1 MQSLGHDLRRGLNN
15 INPLGSNY
23 KNINRW
29 LGELKNIDATL
40 ATYDKELANSAKC
53 TIAWG
58 QNEGDDLSDV
68 CQRMS
73 QLLEELGLLQ
83 QAFTLRHKAYRKK
96 IKSMKI
102 REMALDENRKKKQDL
117 TNQIA
122 KLQKASKENPIKLMQ
137 LQTDLE
143 RVTAELL
150 AQELD
155 LMQHKRCTLK
165 EAFEGQFDAYTE
177 YAEKLNIIA
186 VYGRQITHVID
197 TETQVADR
205 MRLYNGAEYTAGA
218 LSQVKVALSNWQP
231 TPVEAPQFVN
241 LSQNDHVAL
250 SAAAAA
256 YNSSHTSPRQDSY
269 IQSEHEATDQQ
280 ARDSWNEVKLLS
292 IHESN
297 LPGNLQDGYN
307 DAGSDDNNVWN
318 QGAGAGLP
326 VAAAA
331 GVGGTD
337 ADRRAS
343 YASPAMGSTTSPYL
357 KSQSQQLSLLQ
368 EQQRQL
374 QLEQQRIYQQ
384 NLASMSPGQSP
395 SQQHYSHAGRGGSG
409 SGGSGHSTPTPPRR
423 AQTQD
428 IYPPP
433 SSSSS
438 LGGNGGS
445 GNGGYQYEPASYQT
459 STVSPNPSRSI
470 RLGFVDPRERARMEQ
485 MEDSYK
491 AEVSGPPPPRY
502 GAME

>member
-1 MQSLGHDLRRGLNN
+1 MQSFGHDLRRGLNN
-15 INPLGSNY
+15 INPLGRNY
-23 KNINRW
+23 KSINRW

-58 QNEGDDLSDV
+58 QTEGDDLSDV

-96 IKSMKI
+96 IKSIKI
-102 REMALDENRKKKQDL
+102 HEMALDDNRKKKQDL

-122 KLQKASKENPIKLMQ
+122 KLQKSSKENPIKLMQ

-150 AQELD
+150 AQELE
-155 LMQHKRCTLK
+155 LMQYKRVTLK
-165 EAFEGQFDAYTE
+165 DAFEGQFDAYTE

-218 LSQVKVALSNWQP
+218 LSQVKGALSSWQP
-231 TPVEAPQFVN
+231 TPVETPQFVN
-241 LSQNDHVAL
+241 LSQNDHMAL

-256 YNSSHTSPRQDSY
+256 YNSSRTSPREGSY
-269 IQSEHEATDQQ
+269 IQTEHEAADQQ

-297 LPGNLQDGYN
+297 LPGNMRN
-307 DAGSDDNNVWN
+307 DFNEGADGSDVWN
-318 QGAGAGLP
+318 QGAGAATP
-326 VAAAA
+326 AVTA
-331 GVGGTD
+331 VGGGS
-337 ADRRAS
+337 AERRSS
-343 YASPAMGSTTSPYL
+343 YAAPSMGTTASPYL

-384 NLASMSPGQSP
+384 NLASFSPGPSP
-395 SQQHYSHAGRGGSG
+395 SQQHYSNAGRGGSG

-423 AQTQD
+423 ANTQE
-428 IYPPP
+428 IYPP

-438 LGGNGGS
+438 GG
-445 GNGGYQYEPASYQT
+445 GGYHYEPASYQS
-459 STVSPNPSRSI
+459 STVSPNPSRPI

-485 MEDSYK
+485 MEDHYK
-491 AEVSGPPPPRY
+491 AEVSGAPPPRY
-502 GAME
+502 GVLDEK